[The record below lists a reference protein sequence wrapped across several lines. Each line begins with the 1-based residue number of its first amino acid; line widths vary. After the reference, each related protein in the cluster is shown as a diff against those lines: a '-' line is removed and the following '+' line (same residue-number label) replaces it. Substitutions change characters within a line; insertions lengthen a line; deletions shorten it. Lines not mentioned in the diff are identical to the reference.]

1 MIYPRKCPTCSW
13 KICIRWLLDGMFCI
27 CLYNHLDYGVIQIF
41 SFFINYLSKR
51 SSHFLRVKYCSYQ
64 LLFYWD
70 LFLLLVLLAF
80 ALSTYWQADPLP
92 LCHLGMLLQNH
103 PLEEEMTTLSS
114 ILAWKIPWTEDPGGL
129 RSLGSQTIR
138 HDRSIEHK
146 HYICKYSDQYTPLTS
161 KFF

>member
-80 ALSTYWQADPLP
+80 ALSTYWQSRPFTTMPLGNAP
-92 LCHLGMLLQNH
+92 AE
-103 PLEEEMTTLSS
+103 PS
-114 ILAWKIPWTEDPGGL
+114 PGGGNDNPL
-129 RSLGSQTIR
+129 QYPCLENSMDRRSRWATVPEVTDNKTRPSNWAWAL
-138 HDRSIEHK
+138 
-146 HYICKYSDQYTPLTS
+146 YM
-161 KFF
+161 